1 MKKIQFTD
9 EQILAI
15 LKKSEQRT
23 QSILEFCKEHQIGQ
37 ATFYKWKSKYRN
49 LESNSITSVVEQ
61 LNKLK
66 EENHLLKKLYA
77 EERIKTERLKEK
89 IDKYCS

>member
-9 EQILAI
+9 EQILSI

-23 QSILEFCKEHQIGQ
+23 QSISDFCKEHQIGQ
-37 ATFYKWKSKYRN
+37 ATFYKWKSKYRH
-49 LESNSITSVVEQ
+49 LESCSIASIIEQ
-61 LNKLK
+61 LNTLK

-77 EERIKTERLKEK
+77 EERLKTELLQER
-89 IDKYCS
+89 INKYGS